1 MEKEHLLQLLNA
13 HCVEFVIIGAAAF
26 PLHGYARAT
35 LDIDIFIRP
44 VPENARRAHEAL
56 AEFGYD
62 LSEVTPDDLLKN
74 KVLIRQYVV
83 ALDVHPFV
91 RGVDFD
97 GVWDRRV
104 LARFGGVDV
113 PFASLEDLIAMK
125 RAAGRP
131 KDVEDLRVL
140 ERLARGAPAGDEE
153 TGD

>member
-1 MEKEHLLQLLNA
+1 MEKERLLQLLNA
-13 HCVEFVIIGAAAF
+13 HCVEFVIIGATAF

-35 LDIDIFIRP
+35 LDIDVFIRP
-44 VPENARRAHEAL
+44 DPENARRIHAAL

-62 LSEVTPDDLLKN
+62 LSDVTPDDLLRN

-91 RGVDFD
+91 RGVGFAD
-97 GVWDRRV
+97 VWDHRV
-104 LARFGGVDV
+104 MARFGSVEV
-113 PFASLEDLIAMK
+113 PFASLEDLIVMK

-140 ERLARGAPAGDEE
+140 ERLAAGAPVEEEE
-153 TGD
+153 TAD